1 MGRVSGIRRR
11 ALIDLD
17 AFAANLAELPQGSM
31 LDARANAYG
40 HGLALIAPVAR
51 DLGVTSLH
59 LSNEADAEVA
69 RAAGFRDDEILVARR
84 GAPSRGFA
92 YGLDHGGRPVMTLV
106 GEVIAV
112 KRVPARSGV
121 SYGYTY
127 RTDAPTT
134 LALIGLGYA
143 DGIPRLASNLAPVRV
158 GSSIRRIAGRV
169 AMDQFVVDCG
179 DDFPEVGSDAIAFGD
194 PGRGDPTAE
203 EWALVTTR
211 TGQDLTAGL
220 GSRIERVAR

>member
-1 MGRVSGIRRR
+1 
-11 ALIDLD
+11 
-17 AFAANLAELPQGSM
+17 
-31 LDARANAYG
+31 
-40 HGLALIAPVAR
+40 
-51 DLGVTSLH
+51 
-59 LSNEADAEVA
+59 
-69 RAAGFRDDEILVARR
+69 
-84 GAPSRGFA
+84 
-92 YGLDHGGRPVMTLV
+92 MTLV

-112 KRVPARSGV
+112 KRVPARAGV

-143 DGIPRLASNLAPVRV
+143 DGIPRLASNRAPVRV

-179 DDFPEVGSDAIAFGD
+179 DDSPEVGSDVIAFGD
-194 PGRGDPTAE
+194 PGRGDPSAE

-211 TGQDLTAGL
+211 TGRDLTAGL
-220 GSRIERVAR
+220 GSRVERVAR